1 MPELDIAVRESVG
14 EDNNVEAEDVV
25 EEEND
30 VEEEC
35 NEVDQEMVSSQ
46 DMEHS
51 VVVVARRQL

>member
-1 MPELDIAVRESVG
+1 
-14 EDNNVEAEDVV
+14 VV